1 MKRNEEKRIT
11 KRPVPGEHVG
21 KVWDNVEGSVDDIC
35 YGQVHQEVVRHRPH
49 SFIREHD
56 PNH

>member
-1 MKRNEEKRIT
+1 MKKKIT

-35 YGQVHQEVVRHRPH
+35 YGQVHQEVVGHRSH